1 MKPTIQLP
9 LILLLLIF
17 HGATAV
23 AAESGAGIENNG
35 SPQYLRVDIDRV
47 VIDTEGLI
55 VASSNLAAS
64 IEQLA
69 QAIQQLSANSASLS
83 AEEKEILL
91 GAVESVDAAS
101 RALSSLANQLPQAA
115 QDLTAQLPQMVRD
128 ARQPIAELSSG
139 LASAHGGIVALTESL
154 PQATENAKQLVN
166 STLDSALIR
175 FSTYTIILIAAL
187 ALALIGVMWF
197 VYRQYLDPLA
207 KKLDSLVGA
216 PEHFAAMSRHM
227 KQTSDNLLALQP
239 AAAVS
244 VQPQDDESSPDTGA
258 SAQDSSADTNAA
270 KPKHEI

>member
-1 MKPTIQLP
+1 MKPTMQLP

-17 HGATAV
+17 HGAVAV
-23 AAESGAGIENNG
+23 AAESAAGAENNG

-55 VASSNLAAS
+55 LASSKLAAS
-64 IEQLA
+64 IENLA
-69 QAIQQLSANSASLS
+69 QAIQQLSANSEALS

-101 RALSSLANQLPQAA
+101 RALSSLANQLPQTA
-115 QDLTAQLPQMVRD
+115 QDLTSRLPQMVQD

-139 LASAHGGIVALTESL
+139 LESARGGIVAITESL

-175 FSTYTIILIAAL
+175 VSIYTIILISVL
-187 ALALIGVMWF
+187 ALVLIGVMWF

-207 KKLDSLVGA
+207 QKLDALTGA
-216 PEHFAAMSRHM
+216 PEHFAEMSRYM
-227 KQTSDNLLALQP
+227 KETSENLLALQLAP
-239 AAAVS
+239 PGDSENRTALAVS
-244 VQPQDDESSPDTGA
+244 TDAEKNPEPDREG
-258 SAQDSSADTNAA
+258 SAQDKN
-270 KPKHEI
+270 ER